1 MPDDIPDSFLAPSYS
16 LLYLLALQKDQTS
29 SGSSEFPPSYSHPT
43 PALFYIVHQLVDR
56 SDEPRGNQ
64 FLLLLDRGGMTHRPV
79 LVYSLPNQRGMST
92 QLLGMVPHQLLR
104 QEIWVGRETRCKGRP
119 MLEQREGLHQLVN
132 IEVGMDQRNE
142 WFTRLHLSSPPPR
155 RHSINSL

>member
-64 FLLLLDRGGMTHRPV
+64 FILLLGEALFFLGSPTGSGLFASESAGNEHSTTRDGPSSASKAGDMGGTGNAVQGPSHAGAAGRFASAGEYRGGDG
-79 LVYSLPNQRGMST
+79 S
-92 QLLGMVPHQLLR
+92 
-104 QEIWVGRETRCKGRP
+104 EE
-119 MLEQREGLHQLVN
+119 
-132 IEVGMDQRNE
+132 
-142 WFTRLHLSSPPPR
+142 
-155 RHSINSL
+155 